1 MIYHHAIT
9 PSADNFSRSIFWRLY
24 RFHHRSVS
32 LFRKRRY
39 LSKQSKV
46 SGHIRVN
53 FSSWKI
59 FSELSYFLLKIGL
72 IFLQPLTMQTA
83 RIPTPPSRISTI
95 MSPTWNLMTRICC
108 NKNIRKMTTVS
119 FSQCFKKVAK
129 KSLNFFP
136 NFFQNRNRD
145 IFPQKFG
152 WFQICNLTIFFSRL
166 FSKASEASLNKKKKS
181 RKFVILAQIFNL
193 NFHAKNNLKLGTFFE
208 LRHFRPIFKHSVL

>member
-1 MIYHHAIT
+1 MIRAKSEMIYHHAIT

-129 KSLNFFP
+129 KI
-136 NFFQNRNRD
+136 D
-145 IFPQKFG
+145 IFFKIEIEKKFP
-152 WFQICNLTIFFSRL
+152 
-166 FSKASEASLNKKKKS
+166 
-181 RKFVILAQIFNL
+181 
-193 NFHAKNNLKLGTFFE
+193 
-208 LRHFRPIFKHSVL
+208 PIFSPKKICLYEKNSGN